1 MHIYICIYILKRCR
15 LQLAREMEEDDGV
28 GYVRRTKAIHYG
40 SLEEQERLRSS
51 TGTSAKSTDVQ
62 AGIAAGNINISDG
75 LCFISDQL

>member
-1 MHIYICIYILKRCR
+1 
-15 LQLAREMEEDDGV
+15 MEEEGV

-51 TGTSAKSTDVQ
+51 SGRSTTSSDVQ

-75 LCFISDQL
+75 WYFISSQPAVIKLG